1 MLFINKLLTIEHI
14 EILIPGRVI
23 LVKTRKEGVV
33 EITNYVSVY
42 GKASGLINEKKA
54 ILDSLLHNLI
64 DVNEDYFII
73 GDYNFVVSAL
83 DRNTNRLNQG
93 DIACKSLW
101 HDIETNLNLVDSFRI
116 TNKARRL
123 YTYTSPSHTKSRID
137 RIYVPISVSGNVFST
152 TFENTDVSDH
162 KIVRTNFKLPVQ
174 RGPGNYIINT
184 SLLDDPTF
192 IDGVRNIC
200 SDFATSSDSFPNS
213 LVLWDF
219 VKMAIVDFAKDFS
232 YKKSK
237 DRNNAYQIAI
247 KRIDILESIS
257 KANLTETHINELNI
271 HKKTETSYMN
281 YKRSGAMLRSKI
293 ANFDA
298 NEVSLSYLS
307 RLEKIRGD
315 TNIISFLTDDDGILQ
330 QGTGNV
336 IDVVNKFYISLY
348 KHENEDIG
356 EQNHFF
362 QNISTR
368 LSVEDKDFLDS
379 PYYRRTTSNS
389 YSVV

>member
-1 MLFINKLLTIEHI
+1 MLFINKLLTIKHI

-184 SLLDDPTF
+184 SHLDNTTF
-192 IDGVRNIC
+192 IEGVRNIC

-213 LVLWDF
+213 LVLWT
-219 VKMAIVDFAKDFS
+219 
-232 YKKSK
+232 
-237 DRNNAYQIAI
+237 
-247 KRIDILESIS
+247 L
-257 KANLTETHINELNI
+257 
-271 HKKTETSYMN
+271 
-281 YKRSGAMLRSKI
+281 LRW
-293 ANFDA
+293 
-298 NEVSLSYLS
+298 LLW
-307 RLEKIRGD
+307 
-315 TNIISFLTDDDGILQ
+315 ILQ
-330 QGTGNV
+330 K
-336 IDVVNKFYISLY
+336 I
-348 KHENEDIG
+348 
-356 EQNHFF
+356 
-362 QNISTR
+362 
-368 LSVEDKDFLDS
+368 FLIKS
-379 PYYRRTTSNS
+379 RRIEIMLTKLLLKE
-389 YSVV
+389 